1 MYIMIEICCKNSNK
15 KLKIAKGTSLFDIF
29 SENKNDFGINAIC
42 AKVNNRVC
50 SLSYKV
56 FSPKDIEFL
65 DLTSDSA
72 QRTYARTLFFI
83 LAKAVH
89 ELYPHGRIK
98 ICNAVAGGYYCE
110 IERPLPTSPQG
121 EGLNPHTPSNLAG
134 SALPPVGESEVVA
147 VLRIK
152 QKMQEIIDANY
163 TVIRHKIHT
172 EDAVDRFRKLGLES
186 KVKLLQYTGKI
197 YTTVYEIDGY
207 YDYYY
212 GSLLPCTSMAN
223 LFDLIS
229 YHDGMLLRV
238 PSKENNGELE
248 PYTVQTKVGETFREH
263 HRWNKI
269 LGITTIGDFNE
280 AVERGFSTDLI
291 NISEALQ
298 EKKIAKIAEQIAE
311 RKEVKI
317 VLLAGPSSSGKTSTC
332 KRLSIQLITCGKKP
346 LQISLDDYFVDREK
360 TPRQSNGDYDY
371 ESIYSLNLDLFNQ
384 HLSELLEGKEVQL
397 PRYNFIKG
405 KSEMSDK
412 VLKMEEDNVLV
423 IEGIHALNPMLT
435 SKIDNKHI
443 FRLYAS
449 ALTSILLDEHNYI
462 PTTDNRLL
470 RRIVRDAKTRGCD
483 ARETIRRW
491 PSVREG
497 EHKWIFPFQENADAV
512 FNSAMLFEL
521 AVLKNQAEPMLERVP
536 ENCPEYSEAYRL
548 LKFLKYIPKVP
559 DMHIPPT
566 SLLREFLGGSSFEY

>member
-1 MYIMIEICCKNSNK
+1 MVKICCKNTNNFFN
-15 KLKIAKGTSLFDIF
+15 IAKGTSLFDIF
-29 SENKNDFGINAIC
+29 LQNRNNFDRIPVC

-50 SLSYKV
+50 SLAYKV
-56 FSPKDIEFL
+56 FSPKDVEFL
-65 DLTSDSA
+65 DITSESG

-89 ELYPHGRIK
+89 ELYPKGSVRVS
-98 ICNAVAGGYYCE
+98 NAVSGGYYCAVDFGNDHD
-110 IERPLPTSPQG
+110 PDFDSDPDF
-121 EGLNPHTPSNLAG
+121 
-134 SALPPVGESEVVA
+134 SANWA
-147 VLRIK
+147 LRIK
-152 QKMQEIIDANY
+152 KKMQEIIAADFE
-163 TVIRHKIHT
+163 ILRHEVRT
-172 EDAVDRFRKLGLES
+172 EEAVSAFQKLGLTS
-186 KVKLLQYTGKI
+186 KVKLLKYSGKI

-212 GSLLPCTSMAN
+212 GALLPRTSMVG
-223 LFDLIS
+223 LFDLVN
-229 YHDGMLLRV
+229 YYDGMLLRI
-238 PSKENNGELE
+238 PSKTDPENLA
-248 PYTVQTKVGETFREH
+248 PYTAQIKIGETFKEH
-263 HRWNKI
+263 HEWNNI

-280 AVERGFSTDLI
+280 AVEKGFSTDLI

-298 EKKIAKIAEQIAE
+298 EKKISKIAEQIAE
-311 RKEVKI
+311 RNDVKI

-332 KRLSIQLITCGKKP
+332 KRLSIQLVTCGKKP

-360 TPRQSNGDYDY
+360 TPLQPNGDYDY
-371 ESIYSLNLDLFNQ
+371 ESIYSLNLELFNQ
-384 HLSELLEGKEVQL
+384 HLCDLLEGKEVRL
-397 PRYNFIKG
+397 PRYNFIAG
-405 KSEMSDK
+405 RSEMSDK
-412 VLKMEEDNVLV
+412 VLKMEDNNVLV

-435 SKIDNKHI
+435 SKVDDKHI
-443 FRLYAS
+443 FRVYAS

-497 EHKWIFPFQENADAV
+497 EHKWIFPYQENADAV
-512 FNSAMLFEL
+512 FNSAMIFEL

-559 DMHIPPT
+559 DMNIPPT

>member
-1 MYIMIEICCKNSNK
+1 MIEICCKNSNK
-15 KLKIAKGTSLFDIF
+15 KLKITKGTSLFNVF
-29 SENKNDFGINAIC
+29 LENKSDLGLNAIC

-50 SLSYKV
+50 SLAYKV
-56 FSPKDIEFL
+56 YSPKDIEFL

-89 ELYPHGRIK
+89 DLYPQGKVRIS
-98 ICNAVAGGYYCE
+98 NAVSGGYYCAMDLGDD
-110 IERPLPTSPQG
+110 RDFPDDPDGDYSTNS
-121 EGLNPHTPSNLAG
+121 
-134 SALPPVGESEVVA
+134 
-147 VLRIK
+147 VLSIK
-152 QKMQEIIDANY
+152 RRMQEIIDADLP
-163 TVIRHKIHT
+163 VIRHEMRT
-172 EDAVDRFRKLGLES
+172 EDAIAKFRQLGMES
-186 KVKLLQYTGKI
+186 KVKLLQFTGKI

-212 GSLLPCTSMAN
+212 GALMPTTSMVK

-229 YHDGMLLRV
+229 YFDSMLLRV
-238 PSKENNGELE
+238 PSKDNDGTLE
-248 PYTVQTKVGETFREH
+248 PYVFQKKIGETFREH
-263 HRWNKI
+263 HQWNRI
-269 LGITTIGDFNE
+269 LGITTIGDFNI
-280 AVERGFSTDLI
+280 AVDRGFSTDLI

-311 RKEVKI
+311 RKDVKI

-332 KRLSIQLITCGKKP
+332 KRLSIQLVTCGKKP

-360 TPRQSNGDYDY
+360 TPKQPNGDYDY
-371 ESIYSLNLDLFNQ
+371 ESICSLNLDLFNQ
-384 HLSELLEGKEVQL
+384 QLNELLEGKEVQL
-397 PRYNFIKG
+397 PRYNFIEG

-412 VLKMEEDNVLV
+412 VLKMEENNVLV

-497 EHKWIFPFQENADAV
+497 EHKWIFPYQENADAV
-512 FNSAMLFEL
+512 FNTAMLFEL

-536 ENCPEYSEAYRL
+536 EDCPEYSEAHRL
-548 LKFLKYIPKVP
+548 IKFLKYIPKVP

>member
-1 MYIMIEICCKNSNK
+1 MIEICCKNSNK
-15 KLKIAKGTSLFDIF
+15 KLNIAKGTSLFDIF

-89 ELYPHGRIK
+89 ELYPQGRIK
-98 ICNAVAGGYYCE
+98 ICNAVAGGYYCDIDFGDDRDFTDDPE
-110 IERPLPTSPQG
+110 KDYST
-121 EGLNPHTPSNLAG
+121 N
-134 SALPPVGESEVVA
+134 A

-152 QKMQEIIDANY
+152 QKMQEIIDANH

-186 KVKLLQYTGKI
+186 KVKLLRYTGKI

-263 HRWNKI
+263 HRWNQI

-291 NISEALQ
+291 NISESLQ

-311 RKEVKI
+311 RKDVKI

-360 TPRQSNGDYDY
+360 TPRQPNGDYDY
-371 ESIYSLNLDLFNQ
+371 ESIYSLNLELFNQ
-384 HLSELLEGKEVQL
+384 QLSELLEGKEVQL

-412 VLKMEEDNVLV
+412 VLKMEENNVLV

-559 DMHIPPT
+559 DMNIPPT

>member
-1 MYIMIEICCKNSNK
+1 MIEICCKNSNK

-50 SLSYKV
+50 SLAYKV
-56 FSPKDIEFL
+56 YSAKDVEFL
-65 DLTSDSA
+65 DLTSESA

-89 ELYPHGRIK
+89 ELYPQGRIR
-98 ICNAVAGGYYCE
+98 ICNAVAGGYYCDIDFGDDRDFTDDPE
-110 IERPLPTSPQG
+110 KDYST
-121 EGLNPHTPSNLAG
+121 N
-134 SALPPVGESEVVA
+134 A

-152 QKMQEIIDANY
+152 QKMQEIIDANH
-163 TVIRHKIHT
+163 TVIRHKMHT
-172 EDAVDRFRKLGLES
+172 EDAVDKFKKLGMES
-186 KVKLLQYTGKI
+186 KVKLVQYTGKI

-229 YHDGMLLRV
+229 FHDGMLLRV

-263 HRWNKI
+263 HQWNKI

-311 RKEVKI
+311 RKDVKI
-317 VLLAGPSSSGKTSTC
+317 VLIAGPSSSGKTSTC

-384 HLSELLEGKEVQL
+384 QLSELLEGKEVQL
-397 PRYNFIKG
+397 PRYNFIQG

>member
-1 MYIMIEICCKNSNK
+1 MVKICCKNTNNI
-15 KLKIAKGTSLFDIF
+15 LNIAKGTSLFDIF
-29 SENKNDFGINAIC
+29 LQNRNNFDIIPVC

-56 FSPKDIEFL
+56 FSQKDIEFL
-65 DLTSDSA
+65 DITSDSG

-83 LAKAVH
+83 LSKAVH
-89 ELYPHGRIK
+89 ELYPKSTVR
-98 ICNAVAGGYYCE
+98 ICNAVSGGYYCDIDFAGDRDFE
-110 IERPLPTSPQG
+110 HDPDNDFS
-121 EGLNPHTPSNLAG
+121 SNWV
-134 SALPPVGESEVVA
+134 P
-147 VLRIK
+147 RIK
-152 QKMQEIIDANY
+152 QKMQEIIKADHE
-163 TVIRHKIHT
+163 VVRHEVHT
-172 EDAVDRFRKLGLES
+172 EEAIAAFQKLGLTS
-186 KVKLLQYTGKI
+186 KVKLLKFTGKI

-212 GSLLPCTSMAN
+212 GSLLPRTSMAD
-223 LFDLIS
+223 LFDLVN
-229 YHDGMLLRV
+229 YYDGMLLRV
-238 PSKENNGELE
+238 PSKSKLGELE
-248 PYTVQTKVGETFREH
+248 PYTVQTKIAETFNEH
-263 HRWNKI
+263 HAWNEI

-280 AVERGFSTDLI
+280 AVEKGFSTDLI

-311 RKEVKI
+311 RKDVKI

-332 KRLSIQLITCGKKP
+332 KRLSIQLMTCGKKP

-360 TPRQSNGDYDY
+360 TPRQENGDYDY

-384 HLSELLEGKEVQL
+384 QLSELLEGKEVQL
-397 PRYNFIKG
+397 PRYNFIAG

-412 VLKMEEDNVLV
+412 VLKMQENNVLV

-435 SKIDNKHI
+435 SKIDDKHI
-443 FRLYAS
+443 FRVYAS

-497 EHKWIFPFQENADAV
+497 EHKWIFPYQENADAI

>member
-1 MYIMIEICCKNSNK
+1 MIEICCKNSNK
-15 KLKIAKGTSLFDIF
+15 NLKIAKGTSLFDVF
-29 SENKNDFGINAIC
+29 VENKSDLGINAIC

-50 SLSYKV
+50 SLSYKL
-56 FSPKDIEFL
+56 FSQKDVEFL

-89 ELYPHGRIK
+89 DLYPKGSVRIS
-98 ICNAVAGGYYCE
+98 NAVAGGYYCAVDMGGD
-110 IERPLPTSPQG
+110 RDFADDPDGDYAT
-121 EGLNPHTPSNLAG
+121 N
-134 SALPPVGESEVVA
+134 SAIS
-147 VLRIK
+147 IK
-152 QKMQEIIDANY
+152 RRMQEIIDADLP
-163 TVIRHKIHT
+163 VVRHEMRT
-172 EDAVDRFRKLGLES
+172 EEAMEKFRLLGMES
-186 KVKLLQYTGKI
+186 KVKLLQFTGRL

-207 YDYYY
+207 YDYFY
-212 GSLLPCTSMAN
+212 GALMPTTSMAK
-223 LFDLIS
+223 LFDIINF
-229 YHDGMLLRV
+229 YDGLLLRV
-238 PSKENNGELE
+238 PSKDNDGTLE
-248 PYTVQTKVGETFREH
+248 PYVLQKKIGETFREH
-263 HRWNKI
+263 HQWNKI
-269 LGITTIGDFNE
+269 LGITTIGDFNI

-291 NISEALQ
+291 NVSEALQ
-298 EKKIAKIAEQIAE
+298 EKKISKIAEQIVG
-311 RKEVKI
+311 RKDVKI

-332 KRLSIQLITCGKKP
+332 KRLSIQLVTCGKRP
-346 LQISLDDYFVDREK
+346 LQISLDDYFVDREN
-360 TPRQSNGDYDY
+360 TPRQPNGDYDF
-371 ESIYSLNLDLFNQ
+371 ESIYALNLELFNRQ
-384 HLSELLEGKEVQL
+384 LTELLEGKEVRL
-397 PRYNFIKG
+397 PRYNFITG
-405 KSEMSDK
+405 KSEQSDK
-412 VLKMEEDNVLV
+412 VLKMADNNILV

-443 FRLYAS
+443 FRVYAS

-497 EHKWIFPFQENADAV
+497 EHKWIFPYQENADAV
-512 FNSAMLFEL
+512 FNTAMLFEL

-548 LKFLKYIPKVP
+548 LHFLKYIPKVP

>member
-1 MYIMIEICCKNSNK
+1 MIEICCKNSNK
-15 KLKIAKGTSLFDIF
+15 NLKIAKGTSLFDVF
-29 SENKNDFGINAIC
+29 VENKSDLGINAIC

-50 SLSYKV
+50 SLSYKL
-56 FSPKDIEFL
+56 FSQKDVEFL

-89 ELYPHGRIK
+89 DLYPKGSVRIS
-98 ICNAVAGGYYCE
+98 NAVAGGYYCAVDMGGD
-110 IERPLPTSPQG
+110 RDFADDPDGDYAT
-121 EGLNPHTPSNLAG
+121 N
-134 SALPPVGESEVVA
+134 SAIS
-147 VLRIK
+147 IK
-152 QKMQEIIDANY
+152 RRMQEIIDADLP
-163 TVIRHKIHT
+163 VVRHEMRT
-172 EDAVDRFRKLGLES
+172 EEAMEKFRLLGMES
-186 KVKLLQYTGKI
+186 KVKLLQFTGRL

-207 YDYYY
+207 YDYFY
-212 GSLLPCTSMAN
+212 GALMPTTSMAK
-223 LFDLIS
+223 LFDIINF
-229 YHDGMLLRV
+229 YDGLLLRV
-238 PSKENNGELE
+238 PSKDNDGTLE
-248 PYTVQTKVGETFREH
+248 PYVLQKKIGETFREH
-263 HRWNKI
+263 HQWNKI
-269 LGITTIGDFNE
+269 LGITTIGDFNI

-291 NISEALQ
+291 NVSEALQ
-298 EKKIAKIAEQIAE
+298 EKKISKIAEQIVG
-311 RKEVKI
+311 RKDVKI

-332 KRLSIQLITCGKKP
+332 KRLSIQLVTCGKRP
-346 LQISLDDYFVDREK
+346 LQISLDDYFVDREN
-360 TPRQSNGDYDY
+360 TPRQPNGDYNF
-371 ESIYSLNLDLFNQ
+371 ESIYALNLELFNRQ
-384 HLSELLEGKEVQL
+384 LTELLEGKEVRL
-397 PRYNFIKG
+397 PRYNFITG
-405 KSEMSDK
+405 KSEQSDK
-412 VLKMEEDNVLV
+412 VLKMADNNILV

-443 FRLYAS
+443 FRVYAS

-497 EHKWIFPFQENADAV
+497 EHKWIFPYQENADAV
-512 FNSAMLFEL
+512 FNTAMLFEL

-548 LKFLKYIPKVP
+548 LRFMKYIPKVP

>member
-1 MYIMIEICCKNSNK
+1 MIEICCKNNNK
-15 KLKIAKGTSLFDIF
+15 ILKTAKGSTLFDIF
-29 SENKNDFGINAIC
+29 SENKADLGINAVC

-56 FSPKDIEFL
+56 YSMKDIEFL
-65 DLTSDSA
+65 DLTSGSG
-72 QRTYARTLFFI
+72 QRTYSRTLFFI
-83 LAKAVH
+83 LVKAVH
-89 ELYPHGRIK
+89 DIYPESK
-98 ICNAVAGGYYCE
+98 VQICNAVSGGYYCE
-110 IERPLPTSPQG
+110 V
-121 EGLNPHTPSNLAG
+121 EGG
-134 SALPPVGESEVVA
+134 GDVA
-147 VLRIK
+147 AIK
-152 QKMQEIIDANY
+152 KRMQEIIAADIP
-163 TVIRHKIHT
+163 VIHHQMRT
-172 EDAVDRFRKLGLES
+172 EDAISKFSELGMES
-186 KVKLLQYTGKI
+186 KIKLLNFTGKI

-207 YDYYY
+207 YDYFY
-212 GSLLPCTSMAN
+212 GALMPRTSMAE
-223 LFDLIS
+223 LFDLIE
-229 YHDGMLLRV
+229 YFDGMLLRV
-238 PSKENNGELE
+238 PSKKNDGTLE
-248 PYTVQTKVGETFREH
+248 VYEVQKKIGETFNEH
-263 HRWNKI
+263 FQWNKI
-269 LGITTIGDFNE
+269 IGISTIGDFNM
-280 AVERGFSTDLI
+280 AVEKGFSTDLI

-298 EKKIAKIAEQIAE
+298 EKKLSKIAEQIAE
-311 RKEVKI
+311 RKDVKI
-317 VLLAGPSSSGKTSTC
+317 VLIAGPSSSGKTSTC

-360 TPRQSNGDYDY
+360 TPRQPNGDYDY
-371 ESIYSLNLDLFNQ
+371 ESIYSINLDLFNQ
-384 HLSELLEGKEVQL
+384 HLSELLEGKEVRL
-397 PRYNFIKG
+397 PRYNFISG
-405 KSEMSDK
+405 KSEVSDK
-412 VLKMEEDNVLV
+412 VLKMTDNDVLV

-443 FRLYAS
+443 FRVYAS

-512 FNSAMLFEL
+512 FNTAMLFEL

-536 ENCPEYSEAYRL
+536 ENCPEYSESYRL
-548 LKFLKYIPKVP
+548 LRFLKYIPKVP

>member
-1 MYIMIEICCKNSNK
+1 MIEICCKNSNK
-15 KLKIAKGTSLFDIF
+15 IIKIAKGTSLFDIF

-65 DLTSDSA
+65 DLTSESA

-89 ELYPHGRIK
+89 ELYPQGSIR
-98 ICNAVAGGYYCE
+98 ICNAVAGGYYCDIDFGDDRDFPDDPE
-110 IERPLPTSPQG
+110 KDYSTNS
-121 EGLNPHTPSNLAG
+121 
-134 SALPPVGESEVVA
+134 

-152 QKMQEIIDANY
+152 QKMQEIIDANH
-163 TVIRHKIHT
+163 TVIRHKMHT
-172 EDAVDRFRKLGLES
+172 EDAVDKFRKLGMKS
-186 KVKLLQYTGKI
+186 KVKLLKSTGKI

-212 GSLLPCTSMAN
+212 GSLLPCTSMAS
-223 LFDLIS
+223 LFDLVG

-248 PYTVQTKVGETFREH
+248 PYTVQNKVGETFREH
-263 HRWNKI
+263 HQWNKI

-280 AVERGFSTDLI
+280 AVEQGFSTDLI

-298 EKKIAKIAEQIAE
+298 EKKISKIAEQIAE
-311 RKEVKI
+311 RKDVKI
-317 VLLAGPSSSGKTSTC
+317 VLIAGPSSSGKTSTC

-360 TPRQSNGDYDY
+360 TPRQPNGDYDY

-384 HLSELLEGKEVQL
+384 QLSELLEGKEVQL
-397 PRYNFIKG
+397 PRYNFIQG

-412 VLKMEEDNVLV
+412 VLKMEENNVLV

-435 SKIDNKHI
+435 SKIDDKHI

-497 EHKWIFPFQENADAV
+497 EHKWIFPYQENADAV

>member
-1 MYIMIEICCKNSNK
+1 MVKICCKNTNNI
-15 KLKIAKGTSLFDIF
+15 LNIAKGTSLFDIF
-29 SENKNDFGINAIC
+29 LQIKNDLGINPIC
-42 AKVNNRVC
+42 AKVNNRIC

-56 FSPKDIEFL
+56 YSQKDIEFL
-65 DLTSDSA
+65 DLTSESA

-83 LAKAVH
+83 LAKATH
-89 ELYPHGRIK
+89 DLYPQSKVK
-98 ICNAVAGGYYCE
+98 ICNAVSGGYFCE
-110 IERPLPTSPQG
+110 VDFNGDNDFENDPD
-121 EGLNPHTPSNLAG
+121 NDY
-134 SALPPVGESEVVA
+134 SANSVA
-147 VLRIK
+147 RIK
-152 QKMQEIIDANY
+152 QRMLEIIQENH
-163 TVIRHKIHT
+163 TVVRHEMRT
-172 EDAVDRFRKLGLES
+172 EDAIEKFKKLGMES
-186 KVKLLQYTGKI
+186 KIKLLKFTGKI

-207 YDYYY
+207 YDYFY
-212 GSLLPCTSMAN
+212 GSLMPFTSMAK

-229 YHDGMLLRV
+229 YYDGMLLRV
-238 PSKENNGELE
+238 PSKENNGDLE
-248 PYTVQTKVGETFREH
+248 PYIAQNKIGDTFKEH
-263 HRWNKI
+263 HQWNDI

-298 EKKIAKIAEQIAE
+298 EKKISKIAEQISE
-311 RKEVKI
+311 RKDVKI
-317 VLLAGPSSSGKTSTC
+317 VLIAGPSSSGKTSTC

-346 LQISLDDYFVDREK
+346 LQISLDDYFVDRDK
-360 TPRQSNGDYDY
+360 TPKQPNGDYDY

-384 HLSELLEGKEVQL
+384 QLSELLEGKEVRL
-397 PRYNFIKG
+397 PRYNFIAG

-412 VLKMEEDNVLV
+412 VLKMKDNNVLV

-443 FRLYAS
+443 FRVYAS

-497 EHKWIFPFQENADAV
+497 EHKWIFPYQENADAV

-536 ENCPEYSEAYRL
+536 ENCPEFSEAYRL

>member
-1 MYIMIEICCKNSNK
+1 MLCNLITLHLQNLIYIMIEICCKNSNK

-98 ICNAVAGGYYCE
+98 ICNAVAGGYYCDIDFGDDRDFTDDPE
-110 IERPLPTSPQG
+110 KDYST
-121 EGLNPHTPSNLAG
+121 N
-134 SALPPVGESEVVA
+134 A

-152 QKMQEIIDANY
+152 QKMQEIIDANH
-163 TVIRHKIHT
+163 TVVRHKMHT
-172 EDAVDRFRKLGLES
+172 EDAVDKFRKLGLES

-280 AVERGFSTDLI
+280 AMERGFTTDLI

-311 RKEVKI
+311 RKDVKI

-360 TPRQSNGDYDY
+360 TPRQPNGDYDY

-384 HLSELLEGKEVQL
+384 QLSELLEGKEVQL
-397 PRYNFIKG
+397 PRYNFIQG